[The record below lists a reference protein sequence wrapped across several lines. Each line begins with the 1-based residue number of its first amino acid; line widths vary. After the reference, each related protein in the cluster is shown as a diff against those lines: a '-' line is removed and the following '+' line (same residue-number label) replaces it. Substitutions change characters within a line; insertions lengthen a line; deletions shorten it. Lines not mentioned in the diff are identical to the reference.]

1 MKADLLL
8 LTLIY
13 LQRRTS
19 PSTDEIETHLPVDSH
34 HTDNVPKRKIDRVTE
49 MIRLDREHPED
60 LLHQNR
66 VTPTRCHGSHERL
79 EDRLRVPLID
89 SVQTTGQSGMRGD
102 SNRLSIW
109 THGGQ
114 GPTATTRD

>member
-1 MKADLLL
+1 MRRDLPL

-19 PSTDEIETHLPVDSH
+19 PSSDEIETHLPVDSH
-34 HTDNVPKRKIDRVTE
+34 HTDNVPGGKIDRVTE

-79 EDRLRVPLID
+79 EDQFHVLLID
-89 SVQTTGQSGMRGD
+89 SV
-102 SNRLSIW
+102 
-109 THGGQ
+109 
-114 GPTATTRD
+114 